1 MSKKGQN
8 RKEKAISAPKAVH
21 IKRKQQYWSVKTRP
35 GAHKREASV
44 ALAIILRDYT
54 GLAGTIKEVK
64 EMLNNG
70 DVKVNGIVR
79 KDYQFSTGLFDTVDL
94 EKQKMHYRVVLDSKG
109 RLQVKDMKKPSN
121 VKISRIE
128 HKIMTPK
135 GIQVTTN
142 DGLTFL
148 GVKAKVGDSLKIKLP
163 ERKVEKVLPLQKDA
177 MIYVLKGLHGSE
189 MGKVKEIIP
198 GTAKRE
204 KLVKFMK
211 GKDEYE
217 TVARNMIVIGEKESE
232 LDELKA

>member
-35 GAHKREASV
+35 GAHKRDESV

-94 EKQKMHYRVVLDSKG
+94 EKQKLHYRVVLDAKG
-109 RLQVKDMKKPSN
+109 RLQVKEMKKPSS
-121 VKISRIE
+121 V
-128 HKIMTPK
+128 KIMTPK

-148 GVKAKVGDSLKIKLP
+148 NVKAKVGDSLKIKLP

-211 GKDEYE
+211 GSQEYE
-217 TVARNMIVIGEKESE
+217 TVARNMMVIGEKESE
-232 LDELKA
+232 LEELRA